1 MERTLE
7 IKDVFEFC
15 RLLAAHPEEIIK
27 SEQLQK
33 FLNFCYTSVVDCN
46 CKKDNKRI
54 SLDLEK
60 IYMDQMLSMPQ
71 EVLDTLGRI
80 FSKNENYFSVFLSFS
95 KSDNKIKLK

>member
-46 CKKDNKRI
+46 CKKDNKII
-54 SLDLEK
+54 SLELEK

>member
-7 IKDVFEFC
+7 IKDVFQFC
-15 RLLAAHPEEIIK
+15 KLLAAHPEEIIK

-33 FLNFCYTSVVDCN
+33 FLNFCYTSVVDCD
-46 CKKDNKRI
+46 CKKDNRRL

-71 EVLDTLGRI
+71 DVLDTLGRI
-80 FSKNENYFSVFLSFS
+80 FSQNENYTSVFLSFS